1 MPTYSFDPS
10 TGEGYEVG
18 RGGQPLEDPSAP
30 SIEEVTEF
38 RINEA
43 ARDYATRKQSQSQLT
58 DSGNLEME
66 AKLLEVQQKL
76 ASDGLNP
83 IERLQYE
90 FLANKMAAHLVSA
103 ESAPVA
109 EEAEETQ
116 WQSAD
121 EYKEELAQDAEVQ
134 TALNKASETFSEE
147 VSEAFNGVLA
157 EADELGTQSAM
168 SAMQQITQ
176 NPDMVNRGEVT
187 LREQHEDQL
196 SELVG
201 SQLADEIST
210 INLAVANGV
219 VSKARAAKTVMG
231 NRPDDSNAQGICC
244 RNHPVRTLI
253 WT

>member
-18 RGGQPLEDPSAP
+18 RGGQPLVDPSAP
-30 SIEEVTEF
+30 TYEEITEHQ
-38 RINEA
+38 IKQS
-43 ARDYATRKQSQSQLT
+43 ARDYAARKESQSQLT

-90 FLANKMAAHLVSA
+90 ALANKMAAHLVGA

-121 EYKEELAQDAEVQ
+121 EYKEELAQDPEVQ
-134 TALNKASETFSEE
+134 TALNKASELLSED
-147 VSEAFNGVLA
+147 VSESLNDVLA
-157 EADELGTQSAM
+157 EADELETQSAV
-168 SAMQQITQ
+168 SALQQITQ

-187 LREQHEDQL
+187 PFENNTKDQL

-219 VSKARAAKTVMG
+219 VSKARAAKTVMS
-231 NRPDDSNAQGICC
+231 NPDLMSAMLKASAAGIIQ
-244 RNHPVRTLI
+244 LGL
-253 WT
+253 

>member
-18 RGGQPLEDPSAP
+18 RGGQPIEDPSAP

-58 DSGNLEME
+58 DSGNLEIE

-90 FLANKMAAHLVSA
+90 ALANNMAAHLVGA
-103 ESAPVA
+103 QSAPQV
-109 EEAEETQ
+109 EEPQ
-116 WQSAD
+116 QDVGWQSAD
-121 EYKEELAQDAEVQ
+121 EYKEELAQDPEVQ

-147 VSEAFNGVLA
+147 VSEAFNEVLA

-187 LREQHEDQL
+187 AFENNTKDQL

-231 NRPDDSNAQGICC
+231 NPDLMSAMLKASAAGVIQLG
-244 RNHPVRTLI
+244 L
-253 WT
+253 